1 MFKVL
6 SGLNDRLVEFMGQ
19 LIKSAPNGTVEI
31 AEAVVE
37 TARAAPADADVVGRY
52 SFYGNN
58 DATAVERIRY
68 GRMDVKS
75 ADVSDSSEDGSI
87 EFYAMKAG
95 AETLVGGF
103 GGTGTVTLSTNAG
116 TVDTLAGK
124 ITTEALTTAAGAAAT
139 LTITDD
145 KCAAAD
151 IVLITQN
158 GGTNTT
164 GTPTISVVP
173 GAGSFVITLTNRH
186 ASAAFN
192 GTFILGF
199 QIVKA

>member
-31 AEAVVE
+31 AEAIVE
-37 TARAAPADADVVGRY
+37 TARAAPADGDVVGRY

-75 ADVSDSSEDGSI
+75 ADVSDSTEDGSI

-95 AETLVGGF
+95 TEMLVGGF

-116 TVDTLAGK
+116 TVNTLAGK

-139 LTITDD
+139 LTVTDD

-151 IVLITQN
+151 IVLLTLN
-158 GGTNTT
+158 GGTSTG
-164 GTPTISVVP
+164 GTPILSVVP
-173 GAGSFVITLTNRH
+173 GAGSFVITLSNKH
-186 ASAAFN
+186 ASAAFD
-192 GTFILGF
+192 GTFIIGF